1 MAHMEPVLDQLID
14 QLAEEEI
21 RIHASRHP
29 VLDSLAE
36 AIRSEQK
43 TREPVRLNFI
53 CTHNSRRS
61 QMAQIWAHTAA
72 TAFQIPHIETYS
84 GGTEATAF
92 HPNAVRAMRTL
103 GFRISPSDQQTDKDN
118 PRFEISVGTGLPT
131 LICYS
136 KRFVQAVPSDKPFIA
151 VMTCSDADQN
161 CPLVPGAKSRI
172 PLTFKDPKAF
182 DGTEGE
188 QKAYLNTAVEIGREV
203 IRVFR
208 HL

>member
-14 QLAEEEI
+14 QLVEEEN
-21 RIHASRHP
+21 RIPASRLS
-29 VLDSLAE
+29 VLDSLVH

-43 TREPVRLNFI
+43 TREAVRLNFI

-72 TAFQIPHIETYS
+72 VAFQIPHVKTFS

-103 GFRISPSDQQTDKDN
+103 GFRISPSDQQSDNIN
-118 PRFEISVGTGLPT
+118 PRYEVSVGTGLPT
-131 LICYS
+131 LICFS
-136 KRFVQAVPSDKPFIA
+136 KRFEQAVPSDMPFIA

-172 PLTFKDPKAF
+172 PLTYEDPKAF
-182 DGTEGE
+182 DGTEKE
-188 QKAYLNTAVEIGREV
+188 QQEYLNTAVVIGREI
-203 IRVFR
+203 IRVFKN
-208 HL
+208 L

>member
-14 QLAEEEI
+14 QLVEEEN
-21 RIHASRHP
+21 RIPAPRLSI
-29 VLDSLAE
+29 LDSLVH
-36 AIRSEQK
+36 AIRIEQK
-43 TREPVRLNFI
+43 TREAVRLNFI

-72 TAFQIPHIETYS
+72 VAFQIPHVKAFS

-103 GFRISPSDQQTDKDN
+103 GFRISPSDQKPDHIN
-118 PRFEISVGTGLPT
+118 PHYEISVGTGLPA
-131 LICYS
+131 LICFS
-136 KRFVQAVPSDKPFIA
+136 KRFEQALPADMPFIA

-172 PLTFKDPKAF
+172 PLTYEDPKVF
-182 DGTEGE
+182 DGTGKE
-188 QKAYLNTAVEIGREV
+188 QQEYLNTAVNIGRE
-203 IRVFR
+203 ITRVFR
-208 HL
+208 RL